1 MQHENEHEDQ
11 GPKPR
16 GIFNKIKPEEDR
28 FEMWAKIAIAL
39 AVLMLV
45 TYGVALL
52 KLGKPSVV
60 AHATI
65 IPMLGMLTLPMAFWG
80 LLRTLFQPPV
90 IRRTRTIGFG
100 ALLVVGMLGNR
111 PVMSAPVSTEDYATA
126 VRFELPFNGRW
137 VTLAGGQ
144 ERETNYHATTAMM
157 RWGYDFAPL
166 VDGSRFEGDG
176 SKLEQHHCFGAPVY
190 APAAGEVVRAVGS
203 EVDQIP
209 GEFDPVSVLGNH
221 VILRVAEGEY
231 LFLAHLK
238 RGSLK
243 VSGGD
248 VVEAGQQVAECGN
261 SGRTYTPHLHVH
273 LQNSPEV
280 PIAESLPLYF
290 ENYLADGEAVERG
303 MPVGSPD
310 VETQVGEIV
319 ERQEPWP
326 AAEASAAADAEEAA
340 EANEAAEAEEATE
353 GEVADEAALAD
364 EQADEQVDEPAD
376 DAAE

>member
-1 MQHENEHEDQ
+1 MQHETEHEDQ

-16 GIFNKIKPEEDR
+16 GIFKKMNPEDDR

-39 AVLMLV
+39 AALMVV
-45 TYGVALL
+45 TYAVALL
-52 KLGKPSVV
+52 KLGKPSVI

-111 PVMSAPVSTEDYATA
+111 PVMSAPVSTVDYASE

-137 VTLAGGQ
+137 VTLAGGE

-166 VDGSRFEGDG
+166 VEGSRFEGDG

-203 EVDQIP
+203 EIDQVP

-221 VILRVAEGEY
+221 LVLRVADGEY
-231 LFLAHLK
+231 LFMAHLQ

-248 VVEAGQQVAECGN
+248 RVEAGQEVAACGN

-290 ENYLADGEAVERG
+290 ENYLADGEPVERG

-319 ERQEPWP
+319 ERQEAWP
-326 AAEASAAADAEEAA
+326 VKASGEAASVDDGAGGQKGGELVEAEAADAPEAGA
-340 EANEAAEAEEATE
+340 EGTSE
-353 GEVADEAALAD
+353 
-364 EQADEQVDEPAD
+364 
-376 DAAE
+376 

>member
-1 MQHENEHEDQ
+1 MQNENEVQDQ

-16 GIFNKIKPEEDR
+16 GIFKKMKPEDDR

-39 AVLMLV
+39 AALMVV
-45 TYGVALL
+45 TYAVALL
-52 KLGKPSVV
+52 KLGKPSVI

-111 PVMSAPVSTEDYATA
+111 PVMSAPVSTVDYATE

-137 VTLAGGQ
+137 VTLAGGE

-166 VDGSRFEGDG
+166 VEGSRFEGDG

-203 EVDQIP
+203 EIDQVP

-221 VILRVAEGEY
+221 LVLRVADGEY
-231 LFLAHLK
+231 LFMAHLQ

-248 VVEAGQQVAECGN
+248 KVEAGQEVAACGN

-290 ENYLADGEAVERG
+290 ENYLADGEPVERG

-310 VETQVGEIV
+310 VETQVGELV

-326 AAEASAAADAEEAA
+326 VAEAGAAADVED
-340 EANEAAEAEEATE
+340 AAEAEEATE

-364 EQADEQVDEPAD
+364 EPADEQADE
-376 DAAE
+376 AAE